1 MRTLGKNPP
10 VSRYHRAWGSGSLLP
25 NRTTPSSEDGGDRR
39 DTAPDGDDARE
50 GAGRDTYVD
59 EKDGP
64 DVAAVRSGSG
74 VRAVEG
80 LDYDDVGETSI
91 EASGEM
97 GALDYE
103 DVGSTEVGSGETA
116 LDGTSFEEPSPGDT
130 IDERYVI
137 ERVIGRGASGVVYEA
152 THRLIGKRLAIK
164 CLHPQ
169 MASSPVAVQRLFRE
183 ARISA
188 ALRHPNVIEVFDAGR
203 DGDLYYLTME
213 LLDGVPLSDHLER
226 ELRPVEEIAGIF
238 LAIMDGVAAVHG
250 AGVVHRDLKP
260 DNVFMSRGEDGALAP
275 KVLDFGVSKLYEPG
289 RAQITTLGMTMGTPY
304 YMAPEQMSDSRAVD
318 VRADVYS
325 LGVMLY
331 EALSGKVPYD
341 GDSLLEIFTR
351 AHEGRPVPLRELRP
365 DVPASLEALIARA
378 MCPERD
384 ARFADVRSMREAL
397 AAVPFDGSDAAQDW
411 LDVSEPWMLDP
422 SGGPTGVRPLEAAPT
437 QVSAIRSGTT
447 VQMQGGAAMGAAR
460 ARGSTVEWA
469 PPLAPARTPGLLI
482 AAATAGGVIA
492 LGALAA
498 IAWAIF
504 A

>member
-1 MRTLGKNPP
+1 M
-10 VSRYHRAWGSGSLLP
+10 P
-25 NRTTPSSEDGGDRR
+25 NRTTPSSEDGGARR
-39 DTAPDGDDARE
+39 DTAPDGDEAPHE
-50 GAGRDTYVD
+50 GRRDTYVD

-64 DVAAVRSGSG
+64 ETQVQGAESGSG
-74 VRAVEG
+74 VRNTLG
-80 LDYDDVGETSI
+80 LDFDDVGETSI

-97 GALDYE
+97 AALDYE
-103 DVGSTEVGSGETA
+103 DVGSTEVGSGETP
-116 LDGTSFEEPSPGDT
+116 LEKSFEELAPGDT
-130 IDERYVI
+130 VDERYVI

-188 ALRHPNVIEVFDAGR
+188 ALRHPNVVEVFDAGR

-213 LLDGVPLSDHLER
+213 LLEGEPLSEHLER
-226 ELRPVEEIAGIF
+226 ELQPIEEIVRIF

-260 DNVFMSRGEDGALAP
+260 DNVYLARGEDGVLAP

-325 LGVMLY
+325 LGVMLD
-331 EALSGKVPYD
+331 EALSAKVPYD

-351 AHEGRPVPLRELRP
+351 AQEGRPVPLRELRP
-365 DVPASLEALIARA
+365 DVPPSLEALVARA

-384 ARFADVRSMREAL
+384 ARFADVLSMREAL
-397 AAVPFDGSDAAQDW
+397 AAVPFDGSDGGRDW
-411 LDVSEPWMLDP
+411 SDVSEPWMLDP
-422 SGGPTGVRPLEAAPT
+422 SGGGSAVKPLEAAPT
-437 QVSAIRSGTT
+437 QVAAIRSGTT
-447 VQMQGGAAMGAAR
+447 VQMHSGAAPSAPR
-460 ARGSTVEWA
+460 ARGTTVEWA
-469 PPLAPARTPGLLI
+469 PPPAPAKTPGLLI

-498 IAWAIF
+498 LAWAIF
-504 A
+504 S